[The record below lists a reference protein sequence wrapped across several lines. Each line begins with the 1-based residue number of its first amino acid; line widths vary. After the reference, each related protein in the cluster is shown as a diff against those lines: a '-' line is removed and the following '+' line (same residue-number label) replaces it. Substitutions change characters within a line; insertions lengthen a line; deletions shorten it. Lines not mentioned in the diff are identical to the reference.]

1 MEKEGEH
8 RRVQITVTATAAGM
22 YKVAEGSTVTL
33 PSLYSMF
40 PPCDRLTIER

>member
-8 RRVQITVTATAAGM
+8 RRVQITATATAAGT
-22 YKVAEGSTVTL
+22 YKVAEGSTDTL
-33 PSLYSMF
+33 PSLYSML